1 MYVYE
6 VSPRWSHIGIP
17 AGGNLRK
24 LGTYPVP
31 GAGLRPPSGNQAAAR
46 FCLAGEAQVDQRRG
60 CGMLTVMEGVV
71 NSSPF

>member
-17 AGGNLRK
+17 AGGSLRK

-46 FCLAGEAQVDQRRG
+46 FCLAGEAQVDQRANERAPTG
-60 CGMLTVMEGVV
+60 GSKDGGAAC
-71 NSSPF
+71 